1 MSEDEELD
9 SFPEFSA
16 DPKSAV
22 VFPVEREEVP
32 QGSGKLKYS
41 MLSTLSANGT
51 KQLFCENSML
61 IKNYI
66 SRQITYQREGS
77 FLPF

>member
-51 KQLFCENSML
+51 KQLFCENS
-61 IKNYI
+61 IQKG
-66 SRQITYQREGS
+66 T
-77 FLPF
+77 FLDR